1 MTQEEYE
8 FLEEL
13 HQTRTCAGRGC
24 DSTEIEMRYDA
35 YNIPTREYCDKCY
48 ENNYPY
54 RKDKYYN
61 YLDYGEHL
69 DEY

>member
-1 MTQEEYE
+1 
-8 FLEEL
+8 
-13 HQTRTCAGRGC
+13 
-24 DSTEIEMRYDA
+24 MRYDA